1 MASLDEILPYQVQDF
16 IKSVRR
22 VDPGP
27 TWSNYGPNAKSA
39 AASSLLKSD
48 NDSGALGSG
57 VFGTDTSSGP
67 AYDLDALNPDAPDNT
82 LGKDAFMRL
91 FIAQLT
97 NQDPLNPLDGHEF
110 VAQLATFSQLEQA
123 YNTNELLTTIAA
135 YQSSINTGQSLNL
148 LGREV
153 LATGDLVTL
162 TQGKATP
169 ARYILPDQADVVV
182 KILDANG
189 EVVRTVEIGHQEAG
203 TQEFV
208 WDGCDDAGETLDDG
222 GYSFQV
228 VATTADDLPLEVLQI
243 CQGEVTG
250 VRFADDG
257 VPWLLVG
264 PYDPGQVGPDGQPVD
279 NRIEILLADVIQV
292 HPGSGLD
299 LENIEDLIGQF
310 DFEDNLKTN
319 LTNDLLSRFLDD
331 LNK

>member
-1 MASLDEILPYQVQDF
+1 MVSLDEILPYQIQDS
-16 IKSVRR
+16 IKAVRR

-27 TWSNYGPNAKSA
+27 TWSNYGPSVKSA

-48 NDSGALGSG
+48 DDPGTLGSG
-57 VFGTDTSSGP
+57 VFGTDAPSGP
-67 AYDLDALNPDAPDNT
+67 AYDLDALNPDAADNT
-82 LGKDAFMRL
+82 LGKDSFMRL
-91 FIAQLT
+91 FIAQLA

-153 LATGDLVTL
+153 LAAGDLVTL
-162 TQGKATP
+162 AQGKASA
-169 ARYILPDQADVVV
+169 ARYVLPDEAGVVI
-182 KILDANG
+182 KIFDDSG
-189 EVVRTVEIGHQEAG
+189 DVVRTIEIGHQEAG
-203 TQEFV
+203 THEFV
-208 WDGCDDAGETLDDG
+208 WDGCDDAGQALDDG
-222 GYSFQV
+222 SYSFQV
-228 VATTADDLPLEVLQI
+228 VATTANDLPLEVLQI

-250 VRFADDG
+250 VRFADNG

-264 PYDPGQVGPDGQPVD
+264 PYDPGQIGPDGQPVD

-299 LENIEDLIGQF
+299 LEGIEDLIGQL
-310 DFEDNLKTN
+310 DFGDNLKTD
-319 LTNDLLSRFLDD
+319 LMDDLLNRFLGDS
-331 LNK
+331 NK